1 MQMQM
6 VMVSKKI
13 ASWGGELVDNMNIN
27 FYNSS
32 IIIIMLMKS
41 DSKLRSLYMVE
52 YWVCR
57 MHCVVWGRDVGVR
70 PEGGSCTTSAMGAS
84 RTGDA

>member
-6 VMVSKKI
+6 VMVFKKI
-13 ASWGGELVDNMNIN
+13 ASWGGELVDNMNIIT
-27 FYNSS
+27 S
-32 IIIIMLMKS
+32 IIVVILMLMKS

>member
-32 IIIIMLMKS
+32 NNHN
-41 DSKLRSLYMVE
+41 VNE
-52 YWVCR
+52 
-57 MHCVVWGRDVGVR
+57 VGL
-70 PEGGSCTTSAMGAS
+70 
-84 RTGDA
+84 